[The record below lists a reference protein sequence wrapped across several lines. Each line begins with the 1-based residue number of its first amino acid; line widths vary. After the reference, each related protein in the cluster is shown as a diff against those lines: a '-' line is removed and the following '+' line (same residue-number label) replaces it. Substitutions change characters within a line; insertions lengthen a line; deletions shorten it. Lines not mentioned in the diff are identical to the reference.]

1 MKKIII
7 CGCQGKMGHVLESCI
22 AERDDCEVV
31 AGFDIATEPKKPYPV
46 FSHFA
51 DCTVDA
57 DVIIVQDRGETDVY
71 EDSLGNFAKDSG
83 TEVPSYIQS
92 MDRCWDSGLAV
103 LNGGAFTEDAEA
115 WASAL
120 VERAGELF
128 AAQYARL
135 NPEPEP
141 EPEPTEEE
149 KAAMALQEKISEA
162 QNYLYST
169 DYRILK
175 FMDKQIESNAELKAA
190 FEAEYP
196 DTLEKRQEVHLQTF
210 CSAT

>member
-1 MKKIII
+1 MNQKI
-7 CGCQGKMGHVLESCI
+7 VYVNRE
-22 AERDDCEVV
+22 D
-31 AGFDIATEPKKPYPV
+31 
-46 FSHFA
+46 
-51 DCTVDA
+51 
-57 DVIIVQDRGETDVY
+57 DVIIVQNEGPEEVY
-71 EDSLGNFAKDSG
+71 QDTLENFATDSG
-83 TEVPSYIQS
+83 TAVPATIQS
-92 MDRCWDSGLAV
+92 MDRCWDTGLAV
-103 LNGGAFTEDAEA
+103 LNGGVFTEDAEA

-149 KAAMALQEKISEA
+149 KAAMALREKISEA
-162 QNYLYST
+162 QSYLYST

-175 FMDKQIESNAELKAA
+175 FMDKQIENNAELKAA

-196 DTLEKRQEVHLQTF
+196 DTLSKRQEARNTINSTEAQLVSLT
-210 CSAT
+210 SAEEA

>member
-1 MKKIII
+1 MNQRIV
-7 CGCQGKMGHVLESCI
+7 MVN
-22 AERDDCEVV
+22 R
-31 AGFDIATEPKKPYPV
+31 
-46 FSHFA
+46 
-51 DCTVDA
+51 DA
-57 DVIIVQDRGETDVY
+57 DVIIVQDRGENDVY
-71 EDSLGNFAKDSG
+71 EDSLENFAIDSG
-83 TEVPSYIQS
+83 TAVPSYIQS

-103 LNGGAFTEDAEA
+103 LNGGAFIEDAEA
-115 WASAL
+115 WTSAI

-149 KAAMALQEKISEA
+149 KAAMALQEKISDA
-162 QNYLYST
+162 QAYLYQT

-175 FMDKQIESNAELKAA
+175 FMDRQIENNAELKAA

-196 DTLEKRQEVHLQTF
+196 DTLSKRQEARDTINSTEAQLVSLT
-210 CSAT
+210 SAEEA

>member
-1 MKKIII
+1 MNQRIV
-7 CGCQGKMGHVLESCI
+7 MVN
-22 AERDDCEVV
+22 R
-31 AGFDIATEPKKPYPV
+31 
-46 FSHFA
+46 
-51 DCTVDA
+51 DA
-57 DVIIVQDRGETDVY
+57 DVIIVQDRDENDVY
-71 EDSLGNFAKDSG
+71 EDSLDNFAIDSG
-83 TEVPSYIQS
+83 TAVPSYIQS
-92 MDRCWDSGLAV
+92 MDRCWDTGLAV
-103 LNGGAFTEDAEA
+103 LNGGAFTDDAEA

-149 KAAMALQEKISEA
+149 KAEMALQKRIAEA
-162 QNYLYST
+162 QSYLYQT

-196 DTLEKRQEVHLQTF
+196 DTLSKRQEARDIINSTEAQLVSLT
-210 CSAT
+210 SAEEA